1 MDEKRASGR
10 YYTRGNP
17 FQLKPFQTWAKALNL
32 EQQMVLEP
40 FAGAKHIPQL
50 TDAAHLRCREW
61 AFFDIAPGAKGVVQR
76 DTLADFPKGFNVC
89 ITNPPWLAR
98 NSATRRGLPFPE
110 ATRYDDLYK
119 YALEQ
124 CLTHCDWV
132 AAIIPEA
139 FIRSCLFLERLH
151 DFISLVPQRHYPTD
165 KGSKK
170 EAAYPSDK
178 GGRGVPDKEGSGY
191 PSDKGGRGVPDKRGS
206 AMFADTEHPVGL
218 ALFTPDTTPDVRIWQ
233 NNQRLGG
240 LNELRRHLPQ
250 SSSNRDIVFNDPK
263 GNLGL
268 IAIDNTVSAS
278 IRFCPPAELGN
289 YPIRHQCRSITK
301 IGVPWHVDIDMLN
314 TRLGTI
320 REKTHDVFLT
330 AFKGLRRDGHYRR
343 RLDWALTRAIVD
355 TQQLQLKMKV
365 E

>member
-17 FQLKPFQTWAKALNL
+17 FQLKPFQTWAKEINL
-32 EQQMVLEP
+32 AQQIALEP
-40 FAGAKHIPQL
+40 FAGAKDIPQL
-50 TDAAHLRCREW
+50 IDAAHLRCRDW
-61 AFFDIAPGAKGVVQR
+61 AFYDIAPGAKGVVQQ
-76 DTLADFPKGFNVC
+76 DTLTDFPKGFNVC

-110 ATRYDDLYK
+110 ATRHDDLYK

-124 CLTHCDWV
+124 CLAYCDWV

-139 FIRSCLFLERLH
+139 FIRSGLFLPRLR
-151 DFISLVPQRHYPTD
+151 DFISLVPQKQTSYPPD
-165 KGSKK
+165 KENNTSS
-170 EAAYPSDK
+170 YPPDK
-178 GGRGVPDKEGSGY
+178 GGKGGSVY
-191 PSDKGGRGVPDKRGS
+191 PPDKGGKAGS
-206 AMFADTEHPVGL
+206 AMFEDTEHPVGL
-218 ALFTPDTTPDVRIWQ
+218 ALFTPDTTPDVNVWR
-233 NNQRLGG
+233 NNQPLGG
-240 LNELRRHLPQ
+240 LNDLRTHLPQ
-250 SSSNRDIVFNDPK
+250 PSSNRDIVFNDPN

-278 IRFCPPAELGN
+278 IRFCPPEELKD
-289 YPIRHQCRSITK
+289 YPIRVHCRSITK

-343 RLDWALTRAIVD
+343 RLDWALTRSIVD
-355 TQQLQLKMKV
+355 TQQLQL
-365 E
+365 ETNRE

>member
-17 FQLKPFQTWAKALNL
+17 FQLEPFQTWAKASNL
-32 EQQMVLEP
+32 EQQAVLEP
-40 FAGAKHIPQL
+40 FAGAKDIPQL
-50 TDAAHLRCREW
+50 IEAASLQCRAW
-61 AFFDIAPGAKGVVQR
+61 ALFDIEPGAEGVVQR

-110 ATRYDDLYK
+110 ATCHDDLYK

-124 CLTHCDWV
+124 CLTHCGWV

-139 FIRSCLFLERLH
+139 FIRSGLFLERLH
-151 DFISLVPQRHYPTD
+151 GFVSLVPQTEDKTNYPP
-165 KGSKK
+165 
-170 EAAYPSDK
+170 YQ
-178 GGRGVPDKEGSGY
+178 GGRGVS
-191 PSDKGGRGVPDKRGS
+191 V
-206 AMFADTEHPVGL
+206 MFEDTEHPVGL
-218 ALFTPDTTPDVRIWQ
+218 ALFAPHATSDVKVWR
-233 NNQRLGG
+233 NNQLLGG
-240 LNELRRHLPQ
+240 INELRRHLPQ
-250 SSSNRDIVFNDPK
+250 PSSNRSIVFNDPN

-278 IRFCPPAELGN
+278 IRFCPPAELKD
-289 YPIRHQCRSITK
+289 YTIRVHCRSITK
-301 IGVPWHVDIDMLN
+301 IGVPWRVDIDMLN
-314 TRLGTI
+314 ARLKTV

-330 AFKGLRRDGHYRR
+330 AFKGIRRDGYYRR
-343 RLDWALTRAIVD
+343 RLDWALSRAIVD
-355 TQQLQLKMKV
+355 M

>member
-17 FQLKPFQTWAKALNL
+17 FQLEPFLRWAKASDLKH
-32 EQQMVLEP
+32 QTVLEP
-40 FAGAKHIPQL
+40 FAGAKDIPRL
-50 TDAAHLRCREW
+50 IDAAHLQCRDW
-61 AFFDIAPGAKGVVQR
+61 AFFDIEPGAKGIVQR
-76 DTLADFPKGFNVC
+76 DTLADFPKGVNVC

-124 CLTHCDWV
+124 CLIHCEWV

-139 FIRSCLFLERLH
+139 FIRSGLFLKRLC
-151 DFISLVPQRHYPTD
+151 DFISLVPQTQHKPMQENKTRDTSY
-165 KGSKK
+165 
-170 EAAYPSDK
+170 
-178 GGRGVPDKEGSGY
+178 
-191 PSDKGGRGVPDKRGS
+191 
-206 AMFADTEHPVGL
+206 MFEDTEHPVGL
-218 ALFTPDTTPDVRIWQ
+218 ALFAPDATSDVRIWR
-233 NNQRLGG
+233 NNQFLGTMS
-240 LNELRRHLPQ
+240 ELRRHLPQ
-250 SSSNRDIVFNDPK
+250 PSSNRAIVFNDPK

-278 IRFCPPAELGN
+278 IRFCPAEELKD
-289 YPIRHQCRSITK
+289 YPIRVHCRSITK
-301 IGVPWHVDIDMLN
+301 IGVPWHVDMDMLN
-314 TRLGTI
+314 TRLKTI

-330 AFKGLRRDGHYRR
+330 AFKGIRRDGHYRR
-343 RLDWALTRAIVD
+343 RLDWALARAIVD
-355 TQQLQLKMKV
+355 VQHLQLAMSM

>member
-17 FQLKPFQTWAKALNL
+17 FQLEPFQTWAKASYL
-32 EQQMVLEP
+32 EQQVALEP
-40 FAGAKHIPQL
+40 FAGAKDIPQL
-50 TDAAHLRCREW
+50 INAANLRCRDW
-61 AFFDIAPGAKGVVQR
+61 ALFDIKPAAKGIGQR
-76 DTLADFPKGFNVC
+76 DTLADFPEEFNVC

-110 ATRYDDLYK
+110 ATQHDDLYK

-139 FIRSCLFLERLH
+139 FIRSGLFLQRLQ
-151 DFISLVPQRHYPTD
+151 DFISLVPQTQ
-165 KGSKK
+165 
-170 EAAYPSDK
+170 
-178 GGRGVPDKEGSGY
+178 
-191 PSDKGGRGVPDKRGS
+191 GS
-206 AMFADTEHPVGL
+206 ATKKNKTRDISYMFEDTEHPVGL
-218 ALFTPDTTPDVRIWQ
+218 ALFAPHGTPDVRIWR
-233 NNQRLGG
+233 NNGFLGG
-240 LNELRRHLPQ
+240 LNELRKHLPRP
-250 SSSNRDIVFNDPK
+250 SSNRSVVFNDSD

-278 IRFCPPAELGN
+278 IRFCTPAELKD
-289 YPIRHQCRSITK
+289 YPIRVNCRSITK
-301 IGVPWHVDIDMLN
+301 IGVPWRVDIDLLN
-314 TRLGTI
+314 TYLKTI

-330 AFKGLRRDGHYRR
+330 AFKGIRRDGRYRR
-343 RLDWALTRAIVD
+343 RLDWALARSIIDVQD
-355 TQQLQLKMKV
+355 PHLQLEMNM

>member
-17 FQLKPFQTWAKALNL
+17 FQLEPFQTWAKEINL
-32 EQQMVLEP
+32 EQQITLEP
-40 FAGAKHIPQL
+40 FAGAKDIPQL
-50 TDAAHLRCREW
+50 IDGAHLRCRDW
-61 AFFDIAPGAKGVVQR
+61 AFFDIAPGTKGIVQR

-110 ATRYDDLYK
+110 ATDYDDLYK

-124 CLTHCDWV
+124 CLTHCGWV

-139 FIRSCLFLERLH
+139 FIRSGLFLQRLR
-151 DFISLVPQRHYPTD
+151 DFISLVPQTQ
-165 KGSKK
+165 
-170 EAAYPSDK
+170 YPSEQENKTRDT
-178 GGRGVPDKEGSGY
+178 SY
-191 PSDKGGRGVPDKRGS
+191 
-206 AMFADTEHPVGL
+206 MFEDTEHPVGL
-218 ALFTPDTTPDVRIWQ
+218 ALFAPDATSDVRVWR
-233 NNQRLGG
+233 NNQLLGG
-240 LNELRRHLPQ
+240 LNELRRHLPRP
-250 SSSNRDIVFNDPK
+250 SSNRSIVFNDPK

-278 IRFCPPAELGN
+278 IRFCPPAELGD
-289 YPIRHQCRSITK
+289 YPIRVHCRSITK
-301 IGVPWHVDIDMLN
+301 IGVPLDVDIDTLN
-314 TRLGTI
+314 ARLATI

-330 AFKGLRRDGHYRR
+330 AFKGIRRDGHYRR

-355 TQQLQLKMKV
+355 AQYLNL
-365 E
+365 

>member
-17 FQLKPFQTWAKALNL
+17 FQLEPFQTWAIASNL
-32 EQQMVLEP
+32 ERQSVLEP
-40 FAGAKHIPQL
+40 FAGTKDIPRL
-50 TDAAHLRCREW
+50 IDAAHLQCRDW
-61 AFFDIAPGAKGVVQR
+61 AFFDIEPGAKGIVQR
-76 DTLADFPKGFNVC
+76 DTLTDFPEGFDVC

-124 CLTHCDWV
+124 CLAHCGWV

-139 FIRSCLFLERLH
+139 FIRSGLFLERLH
-151 DFISLVPQRHYPTD
+151 DFISLVPPTQH
-165 KGSKK
+165 KTTQ
-170 EAAYPSDK
+170 EN
-178 GGRGVPDKEGSGY
+178 
-191 PSDKGGRGVPDKRGS
+191 KRRYTS
-206 AMFADTEHPVGL
+206 YMFEDTEHPVCL
-218 ALFTPDTTPDVRIWQ
+218 ALFGPQATSEVRMWRS
-233 NNQRLGG
+233 NRFLGG
-240 LNELRRHLPQ
+240 LGKLRAHLPEL
-250 SSSNRDIVFNDPK
+250 SRNRNIVFNDPK

-278 IRFCPPAELGN
+278 IRFCPPEELGD
-289 YPIRHQCRSITK
+289 YPIRPQCRSITK

-314 TRLGTI
+314 VRLTTI
-320 REKTHDVFLT
+320 RKKTHDVFLT
-330 AFKGLRRDGHYRR
+330 AFKGIRRDGHYRR
-343 RLDWALTRAIVD
+343 RLDWALARSIIDVRD
-355 TQQLQLKMKV
+355 LHQQLEMNM

>member
-17 FQLKPFQTWAKALNL
+17 FQLKPFKTWVTASNLAQQTT
-32 EQQMVLEP
+32 LEP
-40 FAGAKHIPQL
+40 FAGAKDIPQL
-50 TDAAHLRCREW
+50 IDAANLQCRDW
-61 AFFDIAPGAKGVVQR
+61 AFFDIEPGADGIVQR

-124 CLTHCDWV
+124 CLTHCNWV

-139 FIRSCLFLERLH
+139 FIRSGLFLQRLH
-151 DFISLVPQRHYPTD
+151 DFISLVPQTQ
-165 KGSKK
+165 SKAEQENK
-170 EAAYPSDK
+170 TRDTAY
-178 GGRGVPDKEGSGY
+178 
-191 PSDKGGRGVPDKRGS
+191 
-206 AMFADTEHPVGL
+206 MFEDTEHPVGL
-218 ALFTPDTTPDVRIWQ
+218 TLFAPDATSDVRIWR
-233 NNQRLGG
+233 NNQFLGTIS
-240 LNELRRHLPQ
+240 ELRRHLPQ
-250 SSSNRDIVFNDPK
+250 PSSNRSIVFNDPE

-278 IRFCPPAELGN
+278 IRFCPPEELKD
-289 YPIRHQCRSITK
+289 YPIRVHCRSITK
-301 IGVPWHVDIDMLN
+301 IGVPWRVDIDMLN
-314 TRLGTI
+314 ARLATI

-330 AFKGLRRDGHYRR
+330 AFKGIRRDGHYRR
-343 RLDWALTRAIVD
+343 RLDWALARSIIDVKD
-355 TQQLQLKMKV
+355 LHLQLEMNM

>member
-17 FQLKPFQTWAKALNL
+17 FRLKPFQTWAKVSNL

-40 FAGAKHIPQL
+40 FAGAKDIPRL
-50 TDAAHLRCREW
+50 IDAARLQCRDW
-61 AFFDIAPGAKGVVQR
+61 AFFDIEPGAKGILQR
-76 DTLADFPKGFNVC
+76 DTLADFPKGFDVC

-124 CLTHCDWV
+124 CLTHCGWI

-139 FIRSCLFLERLH
+139 FIRSGLFLERLC
-151 DFISLVPQRHYPTD
+151 DFISLVPQEQDKTNYPPD
-165 KGSKK
+165 KG
-170 EAAYPSDK
+170 DR
-178 GGRGVPDKEGSGY
+178 GGSV
-191 PSDKGGRGVPDKRGS
+191 
-206 AMFADTEHPVGL
+206 MFEDTEHPVGL
-218 ALFTPDTTPDVRIWQ
+218 ALFAPDATSDVRIWR
-233 NNQRLGG
+233 NNRFLGTMR
-240 LNELRRHLPQ
+240 ELRRHLPQ
-250 SSSNRDIVFNDPK
+250 PSSNRNIVFNDPE

-278 IRFCPPAELGN
+278 IRFCPAEELKD
-289 YPIRHQCRSITK
+289 YPIRVHCRSITK
-301 IGVPWHVDIDMLN
+301 IGVPWRVDIDMLN
-314 TRLGTI
+314 TRLARI

-330 AFKGLRRDGHYRR
+330 AFKGIRRDGYYRR

-355 TQQLQLKMKV
+355 AQHLQLKINM

>member
-17 FQLKPFQTWAKALNL
+17 FQLEPFQTWAKVSNL
-32 EQQMVLEP
+32 EQRMVLEP
-40 FAGAKHIPQL
+40 FAGAKDIPRL
-50 TDAAHLRCREW
+50 IDASRLPCRDW
-61 AFFDIAPGAKGVVQR
+61 AFFDIEPGAKGIVQR
-76 DTLADFPKGFNVC
+76 DTLADFPKGFDVC

-124 CLTHCDWV
+124 CLTHCGWI

-139 FIRSCLFLERLH
+139 FIRSGLFLERLC
-151 DFISLVPQRHYPTD
+151 DFISLVPQEQDKTNYPPD
-165 KGSKK
+165 KG
-170 EAAYPSDK
+170 DR
-178 GGRGVPDKEGSGY
+178 GGSV
-191 PSDKGGRGVPDKRGS
+191 
-206 AMFADTEHPVGL
+206 MFEDTEHPVGL
-218 ALFTPDTTPDVRIWQ
+218 ALFAPDATSDVRIWR
-233 NNQRLGG
+233 NNRFLGTMR
-240 LNELRRHLPQ
+240 ELRRHLPQ
-250 SSSNRDIVFNDPK
+250 PSSNRNIVFNDPE

-278 IRFCPPAELGN
+278 IRFCPAEELKD
-289 YPIRHQCRSITK
+289 YPIRVHCRSITK
-301 IGVPWHVDIDMLN
+301 IGVPWCVDIDMLN
-314 TRLGTI
+314 TRLARI

-330 AFKGLRRDGHYRR
+330 AFKGIRRDGYYRR

-355 TQQLQLKMKV
+355 AQHLQLKINM

>member
-17 FQLKPFQTWAKALNL
+17 FQLEPFQTWAKEINL
-32 EQQMVLEP
+32 AQQITLEP
-40 FAGAKHIPQL
+40 FAGAKDIPQL
-50 TDAAHLRCREW
+50 IDAAHLRGRDW
-61 AFFDIAPGAKGVVQR
+61 ALFDIAPGTKEVVQR

-98 NSATRRGLPFPE
+98 NSATRRGLPFPD
-110 ATRYDDLYK
+110 ATDYDDLYK

-124 CLTHCDWV
+124 CLTHCGWV

-139 FIRSCLFLERLH
+139 FIRSGLFLQRLR
-151 DFISLVPQRHYPTD
+151 DFISLVPQTQQGETEKNKTRDTSY
-165 KGSKK
+165 
-170 EAAYPSDK
+170 
-178 GGRGVPDKEGSGY
+178 
-191 PSDKGGRGVPDKRGS
+191 
-206 AMFADTEHPVGL
+206 MFEDTEHPVGL
-218 ALFTPDTTPDVRIWQ
+218 ALFTPDATSDVSIWR
-233 NNQRLGG
+233 NNQLLGG
-240 LNELRRHLPQ
+240 LNELRRHLPRP
-250 SSSNRDIVFNDPK
+250 SSNRKIVFNDPK

-278 IRFCPPAELGN
+278 IRFCPPAELGD
-289 YPIRHQCRSITK
+289 YPIRVHCRSITK

-314 TRLGTI
+314 TRLATI

-330 AFKGLRRDGHYRR
+330 AFKGIRRDGHYRR
-343 RLDWALTRAIVD
+343 RLDWALARSIIDVND
-355 TQQLQLKMKV
+355 LDPQLEMNM

>member
-1 MDEKRASGR
+1 MNEKRASGR

-17 FQLKPFQTWAKALNL
+17 FQLEPFQTWAKTSNL
-32 EQQMVLEP
+32 EHETVLEP
-40 FAGAKHIPQL
+40 FAGAKDIPRL
-50 TDAAHLRCREW
+50 IDAAHLRCRDW
-61 AFFDIAPGAKGVVQR
+61 TFFDIEPGAKGIVQR

-124 CLTHCDWV
+124 CLTHCGWV

-139 FIRSCLFLERLH
+139 FIRSGLFLERLC
-151 DFISLVPQRHYPTD
+151 DFISLVPQKHDKTNYPPD
-165 KGSKK
+165 KG
-170 EAAYPSDK
+170 D
-178 GGRGVPDKEGSGY
+178 RGVS
-191 PSDKGGRGVPDKRGS
+191 V
-206 AMFADTEHPVGL
+206 MFEDTEHPVGL
-218 ALFTPDTTPDVRIWQ
+218 ALFAPDTTSDVRIWR
-233 NNQRLGG
+233 NNRFLGG
-240 LNELRRHLPQ
+240 LNELRTHLPK
-250 SSSNRDIVFNDPK
+250 SSSNRDIVFNDPN

-278 IRFCPPAELGN
+278 IRFCPAEELKD
-289 YPIRHQCRSITK
+289 YPIRVQCRSITK
-301 IGVPWHVDIDMLN
+301 IGVPWRVDIDMLN
-314 TRLGTI
+314 TRLRTI

-330 AFKGLRRDGHYRR
+330 AFKGLRRDGYYRR
-343 RLDWALTRAIVD
+343 RLDWALARAIIDVRD
-355 TQQLQLKMKV
+355 LHLQLEINM

>member
-17 FQLKPFQTWAKALNL
+17 FQLEPFQTWAKASNL
-32 EQQMVLEP
+32 EQQTTLEP
-40 FAGAKHIPQL
+40 FAGAKDIPQL
-50 TDAAHLRCREW
+50 IGAANLQCPDW
-61 AFFDIAPGAKGVVQR
+61 ALFDIEPGAEGVVQR
-76 DTLADFPKGFNVC
+76 DTLSDFPKGFNVC

-110 ATRYDDLYK
+110 ATRHDDLYK

-124 CLTHCDWV
+124 CLTYCGWV

-139 FIRSCLFLERLH
+139 FIRSGLFLKRLQ
-151 DFISLVPQRHYPTD
+151 DFISLVPQTQGKTEQENKTRDTSY
-165 KGSKK
+165 
-170 EAAYPSDK
+170 
-178 GGRGVPDKEGSGY
+178 
-191 PSDKGGRGVPDKRGS
+191 
-206 AMFADTEHPVGL
+206 MFEDTEHPVGL
-218 ALFTPDTTPDVRIWQ
+218 ALFAPDATSDVRVWR

-240 LNELRRHLPQ
+240 INELRRHLPQ
-250 SSSNRDIVFNDPK
+250 PSSNRSIVFNDPN

-278 IRFCPPAELGN
+278 IRFCPAAELKD
-289 YPIRHQCRSITK
+289 YPIRVHCRSITK
-301 IGVPWHVDIDMLN
+301 IGVPWDVDIEMIN
-314 TRLGTI
+314 ARLATI

-330 AFKGLRRDGHYRR
+330 AFRGMRRDGYYRR
-343 RLDWALTRAIVD
+343 RLDWALSRAIVD
-355 TQQLQLKMKV
+355 M

>member
-17 FQLKPFQTWAKALNL
+17 FQLEPFQTWAATSNL
-32 EQQMVLEP
+32 ENQTVLEP
-40 FAGAKHIPQL
+40 FAGAKDIPRL
-50 TDAAHLRCREW
+50 IDAACLQCRDW
-61 AFFDIAPGAKGVVQR
+61 AFFDIEPGAKGIVQR
-76 DTLADFPKGFNVC
+76 DTLADFPKGFKAC

-124 CLTHCDWV
+124 CLTHCGWV

-139 FIRSCLFLERLH
+139 FIRSGLFLKRLH
-151 DFISLVPQRHYPTD
+151 DFISLVPQKQDETN
-165 KGSKK
+165 
-170 EAAYPSDK
+170 YPSDK
-178 GGRGVPDKEGSGY
+178 RGRGGS
-191 PSDKGGRGVPDKRGS
+191 V
-206 AMFADTEHPVGL
+206 MFEDTEHPVGL
-218 ALFTPDTTPDVRIWQ
+218 ALFEPEATSDVRIWR
-233 NNQRLGG
+233 NNRFLGTMRK
-240 LNELRRHLPQ
+240 LREYLPHP
-250 SSSNRDIVFNDPK
+250 SSNRDIVFNDPE

-278 IRFCPPAELGN
+278 IRFCPPEELKD
-289 YPIRHQCRSITK
+289 YPIRVHCRSITK
-301 IGVPWHVDIDMLN
+301 IDVPWCVDIGMLN
-314 TRLGTI
+314 TRLATI

-330 AFKGLRRDGHYRR
+330 AFKGMRRDGHYRR

-355 TQQLQLKMKV
+355 AHRLQLINV